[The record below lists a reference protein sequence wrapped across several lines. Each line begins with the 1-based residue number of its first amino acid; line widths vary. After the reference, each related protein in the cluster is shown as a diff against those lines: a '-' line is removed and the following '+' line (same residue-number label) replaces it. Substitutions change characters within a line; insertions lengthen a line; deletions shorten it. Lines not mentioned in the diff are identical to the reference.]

1 MILFGRKDK
10 VIGTRELPSEVCEEC
25 GKRGGIVSV
34 FQIYYH
40 IATLPFIPLSR
51 RTASQCYSC
60 RKVKLEKNFS
70 EQQKS
75 VSDLMKKDYKTP
87 YWTFAGAG
95 LIMLYII
102 INFVLKTV

>member
-10 VIGTRELPSEVCEEC
+10 VMRTREIPSEVCDHC
-25 GKRGGIVSV
+25 GKKGGVVSI

-40 IATLPFIPLSR
+40 IAKIPFIPLSR

-70 EQQKS
+70 DQQKS
-75 VSDLMKKDYKTP
+75 VSDLLKKEFKTP
-87 YWTFAGAG
+87 FWTFTGAG
-95 LIMLYII
+95 LIMLYIV
-102 INFVLKTV
+102 INLVLKTI

>member
-10 VIGTRELPSEVCEEC
+10 VLGTREIPSEVCDHC
-25 GKRGGIVSV
+25 GRRGGVVSI

-75 VSDLMKKDYKTP
+75 VSSLLKKEFKTP
-87 YWTFAGAG
+87 YWTFTGAG
-95 LIMLYII
+95 LIMIYII
-102 INFVLKTV
+102 INVALKII

>member
-10 VIGTRELPSEVCEEC
+10 VLKTHELSEEVCEYC
-25 GKRGGIVSV
+25 GKKGGVVSI

-40 IATLPFIPLSR
+40 IGLIPFIPLSR

-70 EQQKS
+70 SEQKEAAK
-75 VSDLMKKDYKTP
+75 LLKKEVKTP
-87 YWTFAGAG
+87 IWTLIGASLL
-95 LIMLYII
+95 LIYIFFNLVI
-102 INFVLKTV
+102 KFS

>member
-10 VIGTRELPSEVCEEC
+10 VIGTREIPSEVCEEC
-25 GKRGGIVSV
+25 GKRGGVVSV

-40 IATLPFIPLSR
+40 IATIPFIPLSR

-75 VSDLMKKDYKTP
+75 VSDLLKKEFKTP
-87 YWTFAGAG
+87 LWTLVGAG
-95 LIMLYII
+95 LIFTYILI
-102 INFVLKTV
+102 TLILKLM